1 MILNLLFTRPE
12 QFFIWILALV
22 AALTVHEFFHAFV
35 ARALGDRTAEDAGRL
50 TLNPV
55 KHLDPFGTILL
66 LTVGFGWGRPVPVN
80 PYNLRSPRWGNVLVS
95 AAGPLSNLL
104 MVVVFGLGFRFAF
117 ASARL
122 GPDNLLVGFLAAL
135 VLVNLILFVFNL
147 IPIPPLDGSKVL
159 FGLLPRTAAPVVAYL
174 ERTGPLLL
182 LLLFLVD
189 GFGGLN
195 LFGTLFSTFGR
206 LVSALLRLPPV
217 FG

>member
-1 MILNLLFTRPE
+1 MILNLLFTHPE
-12 QFFIWILALV
+12 QFIIWILALIT
-22 AALTVHEFFHAFV
+22 ALTVHEFFHAFT
-35 ARALGDRTAEDAGRL
+35 ARTLGDRTAEDAGRL

-117 ASARL
+117 AASGL
-122 GPDNLLVGFLAAL
+122 GPDNLLVAFLADL
-135 VLVNLILFVFNL
+135 VLINLILFVFNL

-159 FGLLPRTAAPVVAYL
+159 FGFLPPRAAPVVAYL
-174 ERTGPLLL
+174 ERSGPLLL
-182 LLLFLVD
+182 LILFLLD
-189 GFGGLN
+189 GFGGVN
-195 LFGTLFSTFGR
+195 LFGTLFAAFGR
-206 LVSALLRLPPV
+206 LVSSLLNLPPL
-217 FG
+217 FA